1 MNIGI
6 YVNSLSN
13 EDQVGLSIESIEL
26 GFNNN
31 TIDDATIFYD
41 SVGFSPF
48 IFPCGAFNSTE
59 LWNFSGKLI
68 TFSLDCVRS
77 SLKIVNKIDIYYC
90 YGWENRINPLN
101 LIDVCSNNIKIFTK
115 TNKDTYELYRLT
127 GLNSM
132 GSLETSSLLKLIGSK
147 NE

>member
-1 MNIGI
+1 MNIGM
-6 YVNSLSN
+6 YVSSLSN
-13 EDQVGLSIESIEL
+13 EEQINLSIDTIEM
-26 GFNNN
+26 GFNNKSV
-31 TIDDATIFYD
+31 DDATIFYD
-41 SVGFSPF
+41 SAGFSPF

-77 SLKIVNKIDIYYC
+77 SLRIVNNIELYYC
-90 YGWENRINPLN
+90 YGWEQAVSPLN

-127 GLNSM
+127 GLNAID
-132 GSLETSSLLKLIGSK
+132 SLENSSLLKLMGSK